1 MAKQSEEKSGNKNGR
16 RGRNSFVWGEVDE
29 VQQEEKSLLVPV
41 KKPAKRRF
49 DKRETTLT
57 VEDPQAELYKN
68 KKGKK
73 PPVVRDDGGLE
84 LPSYGM
90 HLEEAE
96 ENDDCS
102 IFLHR
107 AEEAEQR
114 ELQKRSKGAKNP
126 SCSSRKKGGEGGLT
140 AAESA
145 QVPSSKD
152 MPGGSKR
159 RNVCHKGVC
168 RKGAC
173 RKKEKL
179 SQTEGSAGA
188 EPNVPSV
195 PSVPE
200 RVGTGGEGATEL
212 LAVIRAKAT
221 GKLRQFGFSDDWIR
235 QRVPRRDSVEDA
247 LALLSN
253 LLDSR
258 LRLVESDS
266 ITNPGHAAA
275 KENKEAWVI
284 PEARAVSEATAAYK
298 PPRSSERP
306 AAAPVTERTERT
318 ERFNP
323 FDGFEFEPVVFPEQR
338 LLDAPAVEE
347 AAQAG
352 HAPVRKEREER
363 KKKKKK
369 PLPVAAGKVAA
380 EVVPDVVPGIVP
392 ESAPFGGL
400 KLSAAML
407 SALRDAA
414 YTTPTPIQA
423 GTIPRIFAGVDLL
436 GQSKTGSGKTA
447 AFMIPI
453 IEQVSSCEPGDAPV
467 ALVIVPTRELA
478 VQIRDE
484 TVKLSSNF
492 EIVTVACYGGKPIA
506 DQIRKMSHG
515 VDIVIG
521 TPGRII
527 DLVKRRALDLGH
539 LRWVVLDEA
548 DRMLDIGFRPDI
560 ERILKL
566 TPPNRQ
572 TLLFSATLPDP
583 VVRLARRYMV
593 EPETYDFSENDIA
606 AETIEQFYMT
616 VDHEKKLEALL
627 RLLDQE
633 KPTQAIVFCRT
644 KRMVDRLGQNLAR
657 RYKGTTAAIHG
668 DLTQSARDRI
678 MRDFRQGKISLLVA
692 TDVVGRGIDVSG
704 ISHIIN
710 YDIPQFCDDYVHR
723 VGRTGRMGREGV
735 AFTLVTPD
743 EGTELTRIEMRINRL
758 LKRFELKDFEAFTR
772 PGDENAEPPKEPKP
786 VYGRPILRVRRAL

>member
-1 MAKQSEEKSGNKNGR
+1 MAKKSEDKSSKKNR
-16 RGRNSFVWGEVDE
+16 HRGQNSFVWGEVDE
-29 VQQEEKSLLVPV
+29 VQQEEESLIVPV
-41 KKPAKRRF
+41 KKPSKRRV

-57 VEDPQAELYKN
+57 VENPQADLYK

-73 PPVVRDDGGLE
+73 AAVVRDDGGLE

-90 HLEEAE
+90 HLVEAE

-102 IFLHR
+102 IFMHR

-114 ELQKRSKGAKNP
+114 ELQKRSKSSVA
-126 SCSSRKKGGEGGLT
+126 SSRKKGRDQTSGT
-140 AAESA
+140 AEENQDTTAKD
-145 QVPSSKD
+145 SSKR
-152 MPGGSKR
+152 SKR
-159 RNVCHKGVC
+159 RGV
-168 RKGAC
+168 RGRGESSRSEEPNGPESKIT
-173 RKKEKL
+173 
-179 SQTEGSAGA
+179 QTNGA
-188 EPNVPSV
+188 EPKAAPA
-195 PSVPE
+195 PE
-200 RVGTGGEGATEL
+200 RDSTADF

-221 GKLRQFGFSDDWIR
+221 GKLRQFGFSDEWIR
-235 QRVPRRDSVEDA
+235 PRVPRRDSVEDA
-247 LALLSN
+247 LRLLSALL
-253 LLDSR
+253 DAR
-258 LRLVESDS
+258 LRLVDPESAQRPSGSGAKETTDAKDVPQPLGKKACPTRGGAPS
-266 ITNPGHAAA
+266 APVSPAPEEQTNPFEGFEFDSAVSPGRKTTEEPAAA
-275 KENKEAWVI
+275 PQPENV
-284 PEARAVSEATAAYK
+284 
-298 PPRSSERP
+298 SERP
-306 AAAPVTERTERT
+306 A
-318 ERFNP
+318 
-323 FDGFEFEPVVFPEQR
+323 
-338 LLDAPAVEE
+338 
-347 AAQAG
+347 
-352 HAPVRKEREER
+352 RKERSAL
-363 KKKKKK
+363 KKMKTQRQ
-369 PLPVAAGKVAA
+369 LPMGDTA
-380 EVVPDVVPGIVP
+380 EQSAEP
-392 ESAPFGGL
+392 APFGGL
-400 KLSAAML
+400 KLSEAML

-414 YTTPTPIQA
+414 YTTPTPIQKE
-423 GTIPRIFAGVDLL
+423 TIPRIFAGVDLL

-453 IEQVSSCEPGDAPV
+453 IEQVYSCEKGDMPV
-467 ALVIVPTRELA
+467 ALVVVPTRELA

-484 TVKLSSNF
+484 TVKLSGNF

-506 DQIRKMSHG
+506 DQIRKMSRG

-521 TPGRII
+521 TPGRIL

-566 TPPNRQ
+566 TPTNRQ
-572 TLLFSATLPDP
+572 TLLFSATLPEP
-583 VVRLARRYMV
+583 VVRLAKRYMTD
-593 EPETYDFSENDIA
+593 PETYNFSQSDIA

-616 VDHEKKLEALL
+616 VDRERKFEALI
-627 RLLDQE
+627 RLLEQE
-633 KPTQAIVFCRT
+633 NPTQAIIFCRT
-644 KRMVDRLGQNLAR
+644 KRMVDRLGQNLAK

-678 MRDFRQGKISLLVA
+678 MRDFRQGKISLLAA

-743 EGTELTRIEMRINRL
+743 EGAELTRIEMRINRL

-786 VYGRPILRVRRAL
+786 IYGRPIRRVRRAL